1 MNKKPGLFFSVCALA
16 MIVLASLFKWNLFNS
31 SESVTRTKD
40 VAKYI
45 FVCPTASD
53 RWDSISSTL
62 VNGKEFM
69 YMGLIFMIIV
79 LLFAWGWALY
89 QNLLKDKFN
98 ADVYKNPWGITKIV
112 FWAVIIAVLLVKTPN
127 YFRRVDVRGHGNN
140 WVLCENTS
148 EGAKAAPYKMVSAE

>member
-1 MNKKPGLFFSVCALA
+1 
-16 MIVLASLFKWNLFNS
+16 
-31 SESVTRTKD
+31 
-40 VAKYI
+40 
-45 FVCPTASD
+45 
-53 RWDSISSTL
+53 
-62 VNGKEFM
+62 
-69 YMGLIFMIIV
+69 MIIV